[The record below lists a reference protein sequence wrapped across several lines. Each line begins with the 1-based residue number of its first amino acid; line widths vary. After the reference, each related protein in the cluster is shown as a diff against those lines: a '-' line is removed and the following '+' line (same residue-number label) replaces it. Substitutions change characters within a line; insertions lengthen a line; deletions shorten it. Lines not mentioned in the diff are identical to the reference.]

1 MSHKN
6 SLLVISQAFPPEKG
20 GNASRIHDLTRFM
33 TDEWDVTVV
42 APAKCYPHGEYDFTW
57 QPHHREDID
66 GVEVHRLWAWQPT
79 DPDPSVMSRIAYYVT
94 FAIHAFL
101 WSVFHINDQ
110 DAIMTTSP
118 PLFTGFVALPF
129 ATLLDIPWVVD
140 IRDVW
145 IDLSVNLGFIS
156 EGGLA
161 ERLSK
166 AYRSYE
172 LQIASLITVT
182 TEETA
187 DILRQEYGTETPY
200 TVVPNGV
207 DVESFEPR
215 DETAITDPVMIYT
228 GTIGHCQAL
237 ESCVEAICHIG
248 DSSLT
253 FRIVGDGDLRE
264 KLEVRAAEL
273 EVEDRVEFTGFVS
286 REQVPEMLSQATIG
300 IAPIKTD
307 ESLRYAVPTKLYEY
321 MACALPVIAVGEGAI
336 EQLVNESNAGVV
348 AEDDP
353 EAIAAHIDALL
364 SDQERRR
371 ELGTN
376 GRSHVVDHYDRQ
388 AIALEFSD
396 RLSTLITEGPSR
408 TERPPA

>member
-1 MSHKN
+1 MSEKD

-42 APAKCYPHGEYDFTW
+42 APAKCYPHGEYEFTW
-57 QPHHREDID
+57 RRHQREEID
-66 GVEVHRLWAWQPT
+66 GIEVHRLWAWQPT
-79 DPDPSVMSRIAYYVT
+79 DPDPSFVSRIAYYVT

-101 WSVFHINDQ
+101 WSAFHIDQ
-110 DAIMTTSP
+110 QDVIMTTSP

-129 ATLLDIPWVVD
+129 ATLLDIPWVLD

-145 IDLSVNLGFIS
+145 IDLSVSLGFIS
-156 EGGLA
+156 KGGLA

-166 AYRSYE
+166 AYRTRE
-172 LQIASLITVT
+172 LEVASLVTVT
-182 TEETA
+182 TEETVNV
-187 DILRQEYGTETPY
+187 LKREYGTETPY
-200 TVVPNGV
+200 AVVPNGV
-207 DVESFEPR
+207 DVDSFEPR
-215 DETAITDPVMIYT
+215 EQKNIDDPVMIYT

-237 ESCVEAICHIG
+237 ESCVEAMSYI
-248 DSSLT
+248 DDTSLS
-253 FRIVGDGDLRE
+253 FRIVGDGDLRQR
-264 KLEVRAAEL
+264 LEQMVTEL
-273 EVEDRVEFTGFVS
+273 GIEDRVEFTGFVS

-300 IAPIKTD
+300 IAPIKAD

-336 EQLVNESNAGVV
+336 EQLVEASNAGVV

-353 EAIAAHIDALL
+353 EDIAAHIDTLV
-364 SDQERRR
+364 SDPEWRR

-376 GRSHVVDHYDRQ
+376 GRSYVVEHYDRKG
-388 AIALEFSD
+388 IAVDFSD
-396 RLSTLITEGPSR
+396 RLSTLISEDHGR